1 MKKLIEDKNQAVI
14 NNNHIKRRLYRKF
27 NVKRGLRNDNGTGVI
42 VGLTQI
48 SSVIGYKMVD
58 EQKVPTEGRLLYRGY
73 DVLDLVEGIHKDGRY
88 GFEEITYLL
97 LFGELPT
104 HNELS
109 DFTRILGRY
118 RDLPDNMVEDM
129 ILKFPSK
136 SVMNKLMRTVLVMYS
151 FDEHPDH
158 NDSKMLLE
166 ESIRMIARFP
176 TIVAYGHQAKAHYF
190 DNESLIIHYPKHD
203 LPTAE
208 YLLYLIRPD
217 GQFTKKEAET
227 LDMCLLLH
235 ADHGANNS
243 SFATHVLSSTGTDI
257 YSVISSAVGSL
268 KGMKHGGANLFVS
281 TMVEDIKTHCDHQ
294 DKRSLKAYLRK
305 ILNKEAFD
313 KRGLIY
319 GMGHAVYTLSDPR
332 AVILK
337 KKAYELAIEKGRV
350 DEYTLY
356 ASIESCSKELFKEI
370 KGKEISANVDLYS
383 GFVYSLLNIPTDLY
397 TPIFAISR
405 VAGWVSHRIEQL
417 ISDDRILRPAY
428 IFVDDEKPYI
438 NIEKR

>member
-1 MKKLIEDKNQAVI
+1 MKKLIEDKNQAAI

-73 DVLDLVEGIHKDGRY
+73 DILDLVEGIHKDGRY

-203 LPTAE
+203 LATAE

-281 TMVEDIKTHCDHQ
+281 TMVEDIKTHCNYR

-305 ILNKEAFD
+305 ILNKEVFD

-337 KKAYELAIEKGRV
+337 KKAYELAIEKDRV

-428 IFVDDEKPYI
+428 IFVDDEKPYV